1 MHLGMLSLAL
11 WGLTLPLAAQQLSKA
26 ASATPNVLLI
36 CWDTVRADHLTPYG
50 YQERPTTP
58 FLAELAR
65 RGLLLEQAW
74 STAGWTKPSVTS
86 FLTGELPA
94 SHGAYEGHSKGGDG
108 LSSDALDARATTLA
122 ERFIDVG
129 YQSAA
134 FVKNGH
140 LRPGL
145 GLEQGF
151 ETYLDQAGDARAIR
165 WSALDWL
172 DQRDPDLPFFLYL
185 HCLDAHWPYTAP
197 DEFAGRFAPI
207 DSLRRFQDDNSAAL
221 FEAFEAGS
229 TPYTPADHAALTA
242 LYDGCLRYLD
252 RQLELL
258 WLGLEQRGLTE
269 NLVLALVSDHG
280 ESFGEGGH
288 FGHGH
293 GLSPELLRVPFV
305 LVGPGVTAQRSAAP
319 ASLLDLAPTLLAAA
333 GLEVDPLLSGVNRLA
348 EPGHVSE
355 PVAEHKAPDRY
366 LASLRSEA
374 RLVELDLL
382 GAAPASDQ
390 LQIPTGQRLEV
401 QLERGAGGLLFADQ
415 IEFSDDPA
423 SEPIELKGRLTS
435 QDANQ
440 IGVEGLSFP
449 LSPQCRTVYAEGAEG
464 RPAQLGEVVK
474 LRLEGQPL
482 LATRIK
488 LYLPGEDIE
497 FELRGPCEEFSFSAG
512 SGRLKLAGLELQL
525 DDSSRIAQDRE
536 RRLSR
541 IELLGAQLSGW
552 EALPPALQL
561 TRRAYRLGPAGREP
575 SVDLFSDL
583 DQRLTA
589 RLRIAAEARSY
600 NELETQKPLNAEE
613 IQLLREM
620 GYVR

>member
-1 MHLGMLSLAL
+1 MHLRMLSLTLCAL
-11 WGLTLPLAAQQLSKA
+11 SWPVTAQQSPGTTDA
-26 ASATPNVLLI
+26 PPNVLLI

-50 YQERPTTP
+50 YGKRNTTP
-58 FLAELAR
+58 FLAELAQ
-65 RGLLLEQAW
+65 RGLLLQQAW

-86 FLTGELPA
+86 FLTGVLPA
-94 SHGAYEGHSKGGDG
+94 SHGAYEGHSKGAAG
-108 LSSDALDARATTLA
+108 LVSDALDARATTLA

-151 ETYLDQAGDARAIR
+151 ETYVDQAGDARAIR

-172 DQRDPDLPFFLYL
+172 DQRDRDLPFFLYL

-207 DSLRRFQDDNSAAL
+207 DSLRRFQDENSAAL
-221 FEAFEAGS
+221 FEAFESGA
-229 TPYTPADHAALTA
+229 TPFTPADHTTLTA

-252 RQLELL
+252 WQLELL

-305 LVGPGVTAQRSAAP
+305 LLGPGVPAQRSAAP

-333 GLEVDPLLSGVNRLA
+333 GLEVDPLLPGINRLA
-348 EPGHVSE
+348 HPGLPSE

-374 RLVELDLL
+374 RLVELDFL
-382 GAAPASDQ
+382 GAAPAGDQ
-390 LQIPTGQRLEV
+390 RHIAIGQRLEV
-401 QLERGAGGLLFADQ
+401 QLERSTAGVLVADE
-415 IEFSDDPA
+415 IELSEDAA
-423 SEPIELKGRLTS
+423 SEPIELKGRLTARDDTKIS
-435 QDANQ
+435 
-440 IGVEGLSFP
+440 VEGLSFP
-449 LSPQCRTVYAEGAEG
+449 LAPQCRTVYAEGAEG
-464 RPAQLGEVVK
+464 RPAQVGEMIK
-474 LRLEGQPL
+474 LRLEGEPL
-482 LATRIK
+482 QTTRIK
-488 LYLPGEDIE
+488 HYLPGEAVE
-497 FELRGPCEEFSFSAG
+497 FELRGPCERFDFEQ
-512 SGRLKLAGLELQL
+512 GRGQLQLAGLEISL

-541 IELLGAQLSGW
+541 TELLAAQLSAW
-552 EALPPALQL
+552 ENPPPGLEL
-561 TRRAYRLGPAGREP
+561 TRRAYRLGSEGREP
-575 SVDLFSDL
+575 ILDLFGDL
-583 DQRLTA
+583 DLRLAA
-589 RLRIAAEARSY
+589 RLRQAAENRSY
-600 NELETQKPLNAEE
+600 DATAAQKPMNAEE
-613 IQLLREM
+613 IQVLRDM